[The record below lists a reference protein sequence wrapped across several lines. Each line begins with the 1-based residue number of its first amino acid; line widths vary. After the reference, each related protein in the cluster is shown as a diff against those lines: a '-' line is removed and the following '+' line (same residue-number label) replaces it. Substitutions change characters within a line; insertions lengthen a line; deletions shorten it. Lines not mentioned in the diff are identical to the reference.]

1 MKATPENIMYFLNK
15 HHELSDDDRQEL
27 AVQLWS
33 KSEQYDDSRAK
44 LTTWVGAAVKNYL
57 ISKKRKKKTMSDLTI
72 SLSIFDR
79 ENDEGRPINNLIGDS
94 LASEQLSAE
103 EAMIY
108 LEEKEKALTELKS
121 RLTNRE
127 LDVLQLVLDGTYDA
141 KKANDRVIFH
151 RIMKKITEKN

>member
-27 AVQLWS
+27 AIQLWS
-33 KSEQYDDSRAK
+33 KSEQYDDSIAK
-44 LTTWVGAAVKNYL
+44 LTTWVAASVKNYL
-57 ISKKRKKKTMSDLTI
+57 ISKNRRKKTISDLTI
-72 SLSIFDR
+72 SLSLFDR

-94 LASEQLSAE
+94 LASGELSTE
-103 EAMIY
+103 DELIY
-108 LEEKEKALTELKS
+108 REEKEKALTELKS

-141 KKANDRVIFH
+141 KNANDRVIFH
-151 RIMKKITEKN
+151 RIMKKITEKK